1 MSNSINASAPIE
13 NHSRVEL
20 AANKAATSNSI
31 HVKQNVAP
39 VISTESIFNKTKT
52 VLNDL
57 QAVKQKRQVEEGSVW
72 TANTKKLSGF
82 EKFYQIFKNILLK
95 LTDPSEK
102 ITQEIRRLFGD
113 MATAIAKGSDL
124 SETLARIEK
133 ELQTFEEKSPE
144 SKRTHEGVQT
154 HLDAI
159 DQNLREL
166 KILQGAR
173 EYIANRSSGILNVET
188 QPDGTQTTN
197 FEYVL
202 NDKDPNYRDN
212 TYIKNTVTKLAEHEV
227 ALSQVKNDDTK
238 EAAASVLNELKRL
251 ENRIL
256 NVEDEFDFYTEH
268 ERIKKE
274 IQQQQPDLNKIKQ
287 DFERLNQNV
296 TKAKE
301 RLGIIGQYFRVEGN
315 IAEDWHNG
323 MSKQEALFLLYAPS
337 QLLFLENRI
346 DALSKS

>member
-1 MSNSINASAPIE
+1 M
-13 NHSRVEL
+13 
-20 AANKAATSNSI
+20 
-31 HVKQNVAP
+31 
-39 VISTESIFNKTKT
+39 
-52 VLNDL
+52 
-57 QAVKQKRQVEEGSVW
+57 G
-72 TANTKKLSGF
+72 
-82 EKFYQIFKNILLK
+82 QIFKNILLK

-268 ERIKKE
+268 
-274 IQQQQPDLNKIKQ
+274 
-287 DFERLNQNV
+287 
-296 TKAKE
+296 
-301 RLGIIGQYFRVEGN
+301 
-315 IAEDWHNG
+315 
-323 MSKQEALFLLYAPS
+323 
-337 QLLFLENRI
+337 
-346 DALSKS
+346 